1 MKVRQLRRGI
11 LPPAPANPIAMKHIR
26 GSPLLTAAVAGGVSV
41 ACWVVFTAVV
51 AHVRGVNY
59 GAVPILWRTSG
70 ISMEPG
76 IVPGDEELTF
86 VQDFVALRPGSI
98 VIFRP
103 QGNWTTHAFVCHRI
117 VRGFSGEWV
126 TRGDNNA
133 SEDPGYL
140 TRHNYVATVRFIMHV
155 PKR

>member
-1 MKVRQLRRGI
+1 VAGPSHRRLEI
-11 LPPAPANPIAMKHIR
+11 LIGMKHIR

-41 ACWVVFTAVV
+41 ACWVVLTTVLS
-51 AHVRGVNY
+51 HVRGLNF
-59 GAVPILWRTSG
+59 GATPIVWRAQG

-86 VQDFVALRPGSI
+86 VQDFSALRPGTI

-103 QGNWTTHAFVCHRI
+103 QGKWTTHSFVCHRI

-133 SEDPGYL
+133 QEDPGYL
-140 TRHNYVATVRFIMHV
+140 TAGNYVATVRFVMHV
-155 PKR
+155 PQR